1 MTGDFPRLLPAGDS
15 AILIEFADEIRDDV
29 NDRVHAF
36 AQLLDGMR
44 PQGAKLQTIPAYS
57 SLLVCYDPRE
67 ISFNALRDQLN
78 RLITQ
83 SPNSPSRESRV
94 IEIPT
99 RYGGANGPDL
109 EFVARHNGISEE
121 KVIRLHTRAAYR
133 VYFLG
138 FIPGFAYLGSV
149 PKKIA
154 APRLETPRT
163 RVPMGS
169 VGIAGRQTG
178 VYPAESPGGWRL
190 IGRTDLKMFDAQ
202 REEPSLLRAGDLV
215 KFVEI
220 L

>member
-121 KVIRLHTRAAYR
+121 
-133 VYFLG
+133 
-138 FIPGFAYLGSV
+138 
-149 PKKIA
+149 
-154 APRLETPRT
+154 PRLETPRT